1 MASDLPEPAA
11 PLPDFS
17 GASGGAPGTGA
28 AMLDKRTKAAI
39 VVQFLLRDG
48 IELSLTS
55 MRESAQAEL
64 IRAVGTLTPVDTAT
78 VNAVLDEFADAL
90 EAGGMPGGGG
100 LAAALE
106 LLEGAV
112 SPAIAHR
119 LRAQEGII
127 TGGDPWARI
136 VEQDAEGLVP
146 IFERE
151 SVEVAAVLLSKLA
164 VGKAAEALGLLPGA
178 RARRITYAVSQIGA
192 ARPDA
197 VARIGRAL
205 ARGFDIVPETAF
217 SGGPVERVGAI
228 LNSTRAM
235 TRNDVLEG
243 LEETDAAFAEEVR
256 RAIFTFANIPGRIDT
271 RDVPK
276 IVRQVEQDVLVMAL
290 AAALPDLEEAVEFIL
305 GAMSKRMAE
314 ALRGEM
320 DELGEVDAD
329 AGEDAMGALVAVIRE
344 LEEAGEIHLIADG

>member
-1 MASDLPEPAA
+1 MASDLPDPAA
-11 PLPDFS
+11 PLPDL
-17 GASGGAPGTGA
+17 AGAPGSAPLSGA
-28 AMLDKRTKAAI
+28 PLLDKRTKAAI
-39 VVQFLLRDG
+39 VVQFLMREG
-48 IELSLTS
+48 VELSLTS
-55 MRESAQAEL
+55 MRDSAQAEL
-64 IRAVGTLTPVDTAT
+64 IRAVGTLGPMDSAT

-106 LLEGAV
+106 LLESAV

-119 LRAQEGII
+119 LRAQEGIVA
-127 TGGDPWARI
+127 GGDPWARI
-136 VEQDAEGLVP
+136 IEQEAEALVP

-197 VARIGRAL
+197 VARIGQAL
-205 ARGFDIVPETAF
+205 ARGFDIVTETAF
-217 SGGPVERVGAI
+217 SSGPVERVGAI

-256 RAIFTFANIPGRIDT
+256 RAIFTFANIPGRLDA
-271 RDVPK
+271 RDIPK
-276 IVRQVEQDVLVMAL
+276 IVRQVDQEVLVQAL
-290 AAALPDLEEAVEFIL
+290 AAAKADLEEAVEFIL

-314 ALRGEM
+314 ALRGEI
-320 DELGEVDAD
+320 DELGEVDTE
-329 AGEDAMGALVAVIRE
+329 AGEDAMGAFVAVIRE